1 MQRERSEFLG
11 CVSPP
16 FFVFYLT
23 STREL
28 GSDCSSYGVSL
39 CSTSYYPQKW
49 GTNSRTAGRRA
60 VSCGCCTGRGGTWP
74 VWPPRR
80 PPPCTKGPSRAPN
93 CSVHPSHLQIL
104 FMPQANATLPVPG
117 TTPRLQSDAG
127 KGSRTLRA
135 LHQTLLAAQPP
146 RAPVLVHR
154 ARQRLK
160 SAASRHV
167 GRGSRHT
174 CWVPPCRGWLLRAN
188 NLLLVSL
195 SPQKT

>member
-1 MQRERSEFLG
+1 MGNKQQDSRQESREQESRELQMLHWEG
-11 CVSPP
+11 RDMVGLVWLCPQPATPTSPP
-16 FFVFYLT
+16 
-23 STREL
+23 R
-28 GSDCSSYGVSL
+28 
-39 CSTSYYPQKW
+39 
-49 GTNSRTAGRRA
+49 
-60 VSCGCCTGRGGTWP
+60 
-74 VWPPRR
+74 
-80 PPPCTKGPSRAPN
+80 TKGPSRAPN

-160 SAASRHV
+160 SAASQHV

>member
-1 MQRERSEFLG
+1 M
-11 CVSPP
+11 
-16 FFVFYLT
+16 
-23 STREL
+23 REL
-28 GSDCSSYGVSL
+28 GSDCSSCGVSL

-60 VSCGCCTGRGGTWP
+60 VSRRAVSCRCYTGRGGTWS
-74 VWPPRR
+74 VWCGCVPSLPPRR

-93 CSVHPSHLQIL
+93 CSVHPSRLQIL

-160 SAASRHV
+160 SAASQHV

>member
-1 MQRERSEFLG
+1 MGNKQQDSRQESCELWMLHWEGRDVAGLVWS
-11 CVSPP
+11 CPQPATPMSPP
-16 FFVFYLT
+16 LHKGT
-23 STREL
+23 L
-28 GSDCSSYGVSL
+28 PCSKL
-39 CSTSYYPQKW
+39 Q
-49 GTNSRTAGRRA
+49 
-60 VSCGCCTGRGGTWP
+60 
-74 VWPPRR
+74 R
-80 PPPCTKGPSRAPN
+80 PSA
-93 CSVHPSHLQIL
+93 HPSHLQIL

-160 SAASRHV
+160 SAASQHV